1 MSLLPSVEVDCCSS
15 FRLIDVEIF
24 FSMIVPSVVVKPPT
38 CTVYLSVVTTE
49 GLFDV
54 GISSNVLLL

>member
-1 MSLLPSVEVDCCSS
+1 MSLIPSVVDDSS
-15 FRLIDVEIF
+15 FRLIEVEKF
-24 FSMIVPSVVVKPPT
+24 FSMIVPSVVENPPT
-38 CTVYLSVVTTE
+38 CTVYLSVVLAV